1 MLIPNMLEYLIFRK
15 NFNFRFSDLHLKIP
29 TYNSTT
35 AITEFV

>member
-1 MLIPNMLEYLIFRK
+1 MLIPNMLEYLIFR
-15 NFNFRFSDLHLKIP
+15 FSELHLKIP